1 MSRVFCLL
9 GKSCSGKD
17 TLYARI
23 LERHPELV
31 PVIPHT
37 TRPRR
42 TGEIDGQAYRF
53 VTREQL
59 RQYEARGDVIE
70 KREYHTVQ
78 GLWTY
83 FTPRFDLDA
92 DRLLITTL
100 EGIQAI
106 IDRYGGQNVCAVY
119 LHVDDHTRL
128 LRCLEREE
136 RQENPDYTELCR
148 RFLADQSDFSPEKLK
163 KFPNLHPIDSGAEIG
178 ECLAQFEALYHS
190 TLSAPGA

>member
-1 MSRVFCLL
+1 MNRIFCLV

-17 TLYARI
+17 SLCARI

-42 TGEIDGQAYRF
+42 TGEADGQQYHF
-53 VTREQL
+53 VTQEQL
-59 RQYEARGDVIE
+59 RQYEAEGRVIE

-83 FTPRFDLDA
+83 FTLRFALDA
-92 DRLLITTL
+92 HRLLITTL
-100 EGIQAI
+100 EGATALM
-106 IDRYGGQNVCAVY
+106 DCYGPDKVQMVY

-136 RQENPDYTELCR
+136 CQEHPDYTELCR
-148 RFLADQSDFSPEKLK
+148 RFLADQEDFSQERLAQ
-163 KFPNLHPIDSGAEIG
+163 FPALHTINTREPLEC
-178 ECLAQFEALYHS
+178 CLAQWDALYQS
-190 TLSAPGA
+190 L